1 MLKNIFFRTLIFL
14 RFLIDFNGL
23 GSIFGGPR
31 ASENCLKFVKINFGA
46 RSERGLA
53 CDMILVAISK
63 RFLQILM
70 DFGRIQMVFWKGF
83 GGITND
89 CKRFRLQNLL

>member
-1 MLKNIFFRTLIFL
+1 MLQK
-14 RFLIDFNGL
+14 
-23 GSIFGGPR
+23 
-31 ASENCLKFVKINFGA
+31 SENCNKSLKINFGA
-46 RSERGLA
+46 RSERVPA
-53 CDMILVAISK
+53 CDMILVAILK

-83 GGITND
+83 GGMTND

>member
-1 MLKNIFFRTLIFL
+1 MRC
-14 RFLIDFNGL
+14 LIDFSDF
-23 GSIFGGPR
+23 GSIWGGPG
-31 ASENCLKFVKINFGA
+31 ASENCKKSLKIDFGA

-53 CDMILVAISK
+53 CDMILVAILK

>member
-1 MLKNIFFRTLIFL
+1 M
-14 RFLIDFNGL
+14 
-23 GSIFGGPR
+23 
-31 ASENCLKFVKINFGA
+31 EVKINFGA

-53 CDMILVAISK
+53 CDMILVAILK

-83 GGITND
+83 GGILND
-89 CKRFRLQNLL
+89 CQRVRLQNLL